1 MSSYRYTKANIDA
14 TAIALILL
22 LAVVTGLLAYSVSS
36 TMGLHKTNDKQQ
48 EISSSHVKMSS
59 MSLTPF
65 DRQLAKQLMDA
76 NNDGKCDACG
86 MPIEQ
91 CIDSGQMQCS
101 MDSNANSMDSN
112 AKIGILGSQHIHS
125 DWKVYIEGKAM
136 DFSDK
141 SHMERMRSNMPVS
154 SFIHV
159 DSGAPAPEKT
169 GDVLH
174 MHAAGVPLWIFFK
187 SVGMDFSKDCIN
199 MENKEKFC
207 NDSNK
212 KLKFFVN
219 GKESNEFENYAF
231 KDLDKIVVSY
241 GDGSEEEI
249 KNQLSSITDFAKAH

>member
-36 TMGLHKTNDKQQ
+36 TMGLHKTNDQQ
-48 EISSSHVKMSS
+48 QGILSSHVKMSS

-91 CIDSGQMQCS
+91 CIDSGQMQC
-101 MDSNANSMDSN
+101 SMDSN

-159 DSGAPAPEKT
+159 DSGAP
-169 GDVLH
+169 
-174 MHAAGVPLWIFFK
+174 AAGVPLWIFFK